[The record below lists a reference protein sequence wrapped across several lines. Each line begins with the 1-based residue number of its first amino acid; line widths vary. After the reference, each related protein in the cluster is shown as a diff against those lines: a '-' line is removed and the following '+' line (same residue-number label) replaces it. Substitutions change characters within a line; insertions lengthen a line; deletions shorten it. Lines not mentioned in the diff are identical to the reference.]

1 MNPGLLYLP
10 LSVACSVAMVVML
23 KLARRHGL
31 DVRQAIL
38 VNYAVAST
46 LCLLLLGARP
56 ALPATPA
63 LWLVLLALGV
73 LLPGGFMALAQS
85 VRHAGI
91 VRTDA
96 AQRLSLF
103 VALAAA
109 FLFFGE
115 TWNLHKLAGTALA
128 GGALYC
134 LLRKPADDLPDG
146 EHARWLWPLAV
157 WGVYGVIDILF
168 KVMARAGAAFAPALL
183 GVFLLAGLLMLA
195 WLLWRG
201 TAWRMRD
208 LAAGLLLGAINFG
221 NIYSYIRAHQSLPEQ
236 PALVFASMNMGVIVL
251 GTAVGALGFGERLS
265 ALNVAGV
272 AMALGAIAVMLP

>member
-1 MNPGLLYLP
+1 MNPGLVYLP
-10 LSVACSVAMVVML
+10 LSVVCSVAMVVVL

-38 VNYAVAST
+38 VNYAMAST
-46 LCLLLLGARP
+46 LCVLLLGARP

-73 LLPGGFMALAQS
+73 LLPGGFLALAQS
-85 VRHAGI
+85 LRHAGI

-115 TWNLHKLAGTALA
+115 AWNLHKLAGTVLA

-134 LLRKPADDLPDG
+134 LLRKPGDQPAGDR
-146 EHARWLWPLAV
+146 ERWLWPLAV

-168 KVMARAGAAFAPALL
+168 KVMARAGAAFAPTLL

-201 TAWRMRD
+201 TLWRGRD

-251 GTAVGALGFGERLS
+251 GTAVGTLGFGERLS
-265 ALNVAGV
+265 ALNALGV